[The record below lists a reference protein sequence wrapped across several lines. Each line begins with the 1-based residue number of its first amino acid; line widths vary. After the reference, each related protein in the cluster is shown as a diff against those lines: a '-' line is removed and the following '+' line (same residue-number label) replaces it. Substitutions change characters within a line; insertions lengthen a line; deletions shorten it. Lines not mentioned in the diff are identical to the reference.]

1 MMEANLTLLEV
12 AFFSIAILYSM
23 TGHGGGSGYIA
34 IMALIGMAPQEIKPL
49 ALGMNIIVSSV
60 ATIQFY
66 RAGHFKQALFLPFI
80 LGSVPLAML
89 GGYLQ
94 LPTHWFNLLMGMALI
109 FAALRI
115 AVKRPAELPAMTP
128 NFGMAILAGAAI
140 GLLSGLIGVGGGIFL
155 TPLLLLLGWA
165 NPRQAAAVSAPFILL
180 NSLSGLVG
188 FSVHTTQALHPGMIW
203 LALSVLLGGLLGS
216 HLGSRTLPM
225 KMISRVLSAVLL
237 IGGFKLL
244 YV

>member
-1 MMEANLTLLEV
+1 MIEANLTLLAA
-12 AFFSIAILYSM
+12 AFFAIAVLYST

-34 IMALIGMAPQEIKPL
+34 IMALLGMAPQEIRPL
-49 ALGMNIIVSSV
+49 ALAMNIVVSSV

-80 LGSVPLAML
+80 LGSLPLAML

-94 LPTHWFNLLMGMALI
+94 LPTRWFNLLTGLALI
-109 FAALRI
+109 FAAMRI
-115 AVKRPAELPAMTP
+115 AVRRPVELPALSP
-128 NFGMAILAGAAI
+128 NLGIAILSGAAI

-155 TPLLLLLGWA
+155 TPLLLLMGWA

-180 NSLSGLVG
+180 NSLSGLAG
-188 FSVHTTQALHPGMIW
+188 LSAYAAQTLPAGIIW
-203 LALSVLLGGLLGS
+203 LALSVFLGGLLGS
-216 HLGSRTLPM
+216 HLGSRFLPM
-225 KMISRVLSAVLL
+225 KTIARVISAVLL

>member
-1 MMEANLTLLEV
+1 MTEASLTLLES
-12 AFFSIAILYSM
+12 AFFLIALLYSM

-34 IMALIGMAPQEIKPL
+34 IMALIGMAPQEIKPM

-60 ATIQFY
+60 ATFQFC
-66 RAGHFKQALFLPFI
+66 RAGHFKQALFLPFV
-80 LGSVPLAML
+80 LGSVPLAMI

-94 LPTHWFNLLMGMALI
+94 LPTYWFNLLMGLALI

-115 AVKRPAELPAMTP
+115 AVKRHAELPAVTP

-180 NSLSGLVG
+180 NSLSGLAG
-188 FSVHTTQALHPGMIW
+188 FSAHTAQAFPPGIIW
-203 LALSVLLGGLLGS
+203 LGMSVLLGGLLGS
-216 HLGSRTLPM
+216 HLGSRSLPM
-225 KMISRVLSAVLL
+225 KVIARVLSAVLL
-237 IGGFKLL
+237 IGGLKLL

>member
-1 MMEANLTLLEV
+1 MMEANLTLLEA
-12 AFFSIAILYSM
+12 AFFLIALLYSM

-34 IMALIGMAPQEIKPL
+34 IMALLGMAPQEIKPL
-49 ALGMNIIVSSV
+49 ALGMNIIVSAV
-60 ATIQFY
+60 ATVHFY
-66 RAGHFKQALFLPFI
+66 RAGHFKQALFLPFV

-94 LPTHWFNLLMGMALI
+94 LPTRWFNLLMGLALI

-115 AVKRPAELPAMTP
+115 AVKRPADLPAVSP
-128 NFGMAILAGAAI
+128 NFGMAILAGAVI

-155 TPLLLLLGWA
+155 TPLVLLLGWA

-180 NSLSGLVG
+180 NSLSGLAG
-188 FSVHTTQALHPGMIW
+188 FSAQATQTLPPGLIW
-203 LALSVLLGGLLGS
+203 LSLAVLLGGLLGS
-216 HLGSRTLPM
+216 HLGSRSLPM
-225 KMISRVLSAVLL
+225 KAISRVLSVVLL

>member
-1 MMEANLTLLEV
+1 MEANLTLLELT
-12 AFFSIAILYSM
+12 FFLIALLYSM

-34 IMALIGMAPQEIKPL
+34 IMALLGMAPQEIKPM

-66 RAGHFKQALFLPFI
+66 RAGHFKQSLFLPFI
-80 LGSVPLAML
+80 SGSVPLAML

-94 LPTHWFNLLMGMALI
+94 LPTRWFNLLMGLALI

-115 AVKRPAELPAMTP
+115 AVRRPANWLPAITP
-128 NFGMAILAGAAI
+128 NFGMAMFAGAAI
-140 GLLSGLIGVGGGIFL
+140 GLFSGLIGVGGGIFL

-165 NPRQAAAVSAPFILL
+165 NPKQAAAVSAPFILL
-180 NSLSGLVG
+180 NSLSGLAG
-188 FSVHTTQALHPGMIW
+188 FSAHTAQVLPSGLIW
-203 LALSVLLGGLLGS
+203 LALPVLLGGLLGS
-216 HLGSRTLPM
+216 HLGSRSLPM
-225 KMISRVLSAVLL
+225 KAIARVLSTVLL

>member
-1 MMEANLTLLEV
+1 MEANLTLLEA
-12 AFFSIAILYSM
+12 AFFAIALLYSM

-34 IMALIGMAPQEIKPL
+34 IMALLGMAPQEIKPL

-60 ATIQFY
+60 ATVHFY

-94 LPTHWFNLLMGMALI
+94 LPTRWFNLLMGLALI

-115 AVKRPAELPAMTP
+115 AVKRPAEPPAVSP
-128 NFGMAILAGAAI
+128 NFGMAIVAGAAI

-155 TPLLLLLGWA
+155 TPLVLLLGWA

-180 NSLSGLVG
+180 NSLSGLAG
-188 FSVHTTQALHPGMIW
+188 FSAHTTQSLPTGLIW
-203 LALSVLLGGLLGS
+203 LSLAVLLGGLLGS
-216 HLGSRTLPM
+216 HLGSRSLPM
-225 KMISRVLSAVLL
+225 KAISRVLSVVLL

>member
-1 MMEANLTLLEV
+1 MIEANLTLLAA
-12 AFFSIAILYSM
+12 AFFAIAVLYSM

-34 IMALIGMAPQEIKPL
+34 IMALLGMAPQEIKPM

-60 ATIQFY
+60 ATVQFY
-66 RAGHFKQALFLPFI
+66 RAGHFKQSLFLPFI
-80 LGSVPLAML
+80 WGSVPLAML

-94 LPTHWFNLLMGMALI
+94 LSTHLFNLLTGLALI

-115 AVKRPAELPAMTP
+115 AVKQPAELPAHTP
-128 NFGMAILAGAAI
+128 NFAMEILAGAAI
-140 GLLSGLIGVGGGIFL
+140 GLFSGLIGIGGGIFL

-180 NSLSGLVG
+180 NSLSSLAG
-188 FSVHTTQALHPGMIW
+188 FSAHTAQALPSGLIW

-216 HLGSRTLPM
+216 HLGSRSLPM
-225 KMISRVLSAVLL
+225 KAIARVLSAVLL
-237 IGGFKLL
+237 IGGLKLL

>member
-1 MMEANLTLLEV
+1 MEANLTLLELT
-12 AFFSIAILYSM
+12 FFLIALLYSM

-34 IMALIGMAPQEIKPL
+34 IMALLGMAPQEIKPM

-66 RAGHFKQALFLPFI
+66 RAGHFKQSLFLPFI

-94 LPTHWFNLLMGMALI
+94 LPTRWFNLLMGLALI
-109 FAALRI
+109 FAAMRI
-115 AVKRPAELPAMTP
+115 AVRRPVELPALSP
-128 NFGMAILAGAAI
+128 NLGIAILSGAAI

-155 TPLLLLLGWA
+155 TPLLLLMGWA
-165 NPRQAAAVSAPFILL
+165 NPKQAAAVSAPFILL
-180 NSLSGLVG
+180 NSLSGLAG
-188 FSVHTTQALHPGMIW
+188 FSAHTAQALPSGLIW

-216 HLGSRTLPM
+216 HLGSRSLPM
-225 KMISRVLSAVLL
+225 KAIARVLSAVLL

>member
-1 MMEANLTLLEV
+1 MEANLALSEI
-12 AFFSIAILYSM
+12 AFFLIAILYSM

-34 IMALIGMAPQEIKPL
+34 IMALIGMAPQEIKPI
-49 ALGMNIIVSSV
+49 ALGMNLIVSLV

-80 LGSVPLAML
+80 LGSVPLAMV

-94 LPTHWFNLLMGMALI
+94 LPTHWFNLLMGLALI

-115 AVKRPAELPAMTP
+115 AVKRPVELPAITP
-128 NFGMAILAGAAI
+128 NFGISILAGAAI
-140 GLLSGLIGVGGGIFL
+140 GMLSGLIGVGGGIFL

-180 NSLSGLVG
+180 NSFSALAG
-188 FSVHTTQALHPGMIW
+188 FSARTTQALPPGIIW
-203 LALSVLLGGLLGS
+203 LALAVLLGGLLGS

-225 KMISRVLSAVLL
+225 KMISRILSAVLL

>member
-1 MMEANLTLLEV
+1 MEANLLLLEA
-12 AFFSIAILYSM
+12 AFFAIALLYSM

-34 IMALIGMAPQEIKPL
+34 IMALLGMAPQEIKPL
-49 ALGMNIIVSSV
+49 ALGMNIIVATV

-66 RAGHFKQALFLPFI
+66 RAGHFRRALFLPFI

-94 LPTHWFNLLMGMALI
+94 LPTRWFNLLMGLALI

-115 AVKRPAELPAMTP
+115 AVRRSADLPAAAP
-128 NFGMAILAGAAI
+128 NFNVAILAGAAI
-140 GLLSGLIGVGGGIFL
+140 GLLSGLVGVGGGIFL
-155 TPLLLLLGWA
+155 TPLILLLGWA
-165 NPRQAAAVSAPFILL
+165 NPKQAAAVSAPFILL
-180 NSLSGLVG
+180 NSLSGLAG
-188 FSVHTTQALHPGMIW
+188 FSMHAAQAVPPGIIW
-203 LALSVLLGGLLGS
+203 LAVAVLAGGLLGA
-216 HLGSRTLPM
+216 HLGSRSLPM
-225 KMISRVLSAVLL
+225 KAVSRVLSVVLL

>member
-1 MMEANLTLLEV
+1 METNLILLEA
-12 AFFSIAILYSM
+12 AFFLIALLYST

-34 IMALIGMAPQEIKPL
+34 IMALLGLAPHEIKPL
-49 ALGMNIIVSSV
+49 ALEMNIIVSSV
-60 ATIQFY
+60 ATFQFY

-80 LGSVPLAML
+80 LGSLPLAML

-94 LPTHWFNLLMGMALI
+94 LPTHWFNLLMGLALI

-115 AVKRPAELPAMTP
+115 AIKRPAGLPALAP

-180 NSLSGLVG
+180 NSLSGLAG
-188 FSVHTTQALHPGMIW
+188 FSAHTAQVLPSGIIW
-203 LALSVLLGGLLGS
+203 FALSVLLGGLLGS
-216 HLGSRTLPM
+216 HLGSRSLPM
-225 KMISRVLSAVLL
+225 KAVARVLSAVLL